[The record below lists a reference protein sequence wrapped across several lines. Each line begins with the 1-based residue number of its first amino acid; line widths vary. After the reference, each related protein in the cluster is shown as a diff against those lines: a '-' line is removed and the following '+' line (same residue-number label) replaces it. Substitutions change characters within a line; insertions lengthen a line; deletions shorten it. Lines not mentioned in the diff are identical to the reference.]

1 MQSFVIDLIS
11 SEDVCSFRG
20 RAQDGC
26 IAETFACD
34 LLWPDGEQRRSYLK
48 CFTKD
53 RYLGVVN
60 EITGYVIARAC
71 HLPVPEHA
79 GIVQLS
85 ATLIDSLGMPVDE
98 IYPYAFAVSEAPGS
112 SPNSRF
118 NNLPHELTVRLTR
131 QLLSGWHGAPRL
143 IAFDDWAANED
154 RNLGN
159 FLIKD
164 EKNAFIIDHSNLPVR
179 LMWTDQCLDPSGIY
193 KNQMMAIMTYE
204 HGLPFD
210 AAFVTRAA
218 KSHPDAFASAKT
230 ELDYW
235 WGAFLGSDPARLD
248 SIDNFFQTRAKQ
260 GEERLSHTL
269 HLLAV

>member
-1 MQSFVIDLIS
+1 MQSFVVDLIS
-11 SEDVCSFRG
+11 SDEVCSLRG
-20 RAQDGC
+20 RAQDGRM
-26 IAETFACD
+26 AETFACD
-34 LLWPDGEQRRSYLK
+34 IRWPDGEQRRSYLK

-79 GIVQLS
+79 GVVQLS
-85 ATLIDSLGMPVDE
+85 ETLIASLGIAPNDV
-98 IYPYAFAVSEAPGS
+98 YPYAFAISEAPGS

-118 NNLPHELTVRLTR
+118 ENLPHELTVRLTR

-179 LMWTDQCLDPSGIY
+179 LMWTDLCLDPNASY
-193 KNQMMAIMTYE
+193 RNQMMAIMSYE

-210 AAFVTRAA
+210 SAFVTRAA
-218 KSHPDAFASAKT
+218 KSHPDAFATAKS

-235 WGAFLGSDPARLD
+235 WGAFLGPDPARLS
-248 SIDNFFQTRAKQ
+248 SIDNFFHTRANQ

-269 HLLAV
+269 NLLAV

>member
-11 SEDVCSFRG
+11 SDEVSSLRG
-20 RAQDGC
+20 RTEDGC
-26 IAETFACD
+26 MADTFACD
-34 LLWPDGEQRRSYLK
+34 ISWPKGGQLRSYLK
-48 CFTKD
+48 CFTQNS
-53 RYLGVVN
+53 YLGVVN

-79 GIVQLS
+79 GVLQLS
-85 ATLIDSLGMPVDE
+85 DELIVKLGVDPKE
-98 IYPYAFAVSEAPGS
+98 VYPYAFAISEVPGTT
-112 SPNSRF
+112 PNSRF
-118 NNLPHELTVRLTR
+118 GNLPIDMAVRLTR

-164 EKNAFIIDHSNLPVR
+164 EKNAFIIDHSNLPVCM
-179 LMWTDQCLDPSGIY
+179 MWTGQCLDPRGSY
-193 KNQMMAIMTYE
+193 NNQMMSIMSHE
-204 HGLPFD
+204 HGFPFD
-210 AAFVTRAA
+210 SAFVTRAA
-218 KSHPDAFASAKT
+218 KSHPDALASAKS

-235 WGAFLGSDPARLD
+235 WGAFLGQDPARLR
-248 SIDNFFQTRAKQ
+248 SIDNFFNVRANQ
-260 GEERLSHTL
+260 GEQRLSHTL